1 MIGVHEID
9 CDAEVPEVV
18 IVGQGEIHL
27 VIGCTYVLVGKER
40 CIAFVCVVAEIVHSG
55 DGCSCISF
63 VEVMVVVEEIEH
75 LV

>member
-27 VIGCTYVLVGKER
+27 VIGCTYVLVGEEW
-40 CIAFVCVVAEIVHSG
+40 CIGLVRIVAEIVHSG